1 MKGATKD
8 NDIEMARGTSA
19 ADSEP
24 NDCSN
29 SEFENEETMMASSSN
44 NRGKSFEL
52 IDSLYYDAA
61 NGIISKFE
69 EHSKT
74 LDQLLTPNGNTILHI
89 HITARCRKSYGN
101 MNFVTGI
108 LGMCPDLLWKTNKN
122 GETLL
127 HMAARHGHRDVA
139 KYLLEECKNTPYQNQ
154 YDDQEKG
161 ITPTRRML
169 QPTSHDAKDTAL
181 HEAVRYDHLDVVRL
195 LTEEDRELTYEA
207 NAVGETPLY
216 LTAERGYTELLKEIL
231 CNCSSPGDHGPY
243 DRTALHVAV
252 IRKDEDMVDTLLR
265 AETKIHKSK
274 LDQKGWTP
282 LHFAAHFGYIEILRK
297 LLSKDKSA
305 AYKAGNGRMTA
316 LHVAAGLGRVNIMQE
331 LISNCPGCCEIV
343 DKRGRNV
350 LHFALESRD
359 RKAVKLIL
367 ENPLLGNLINE
378 KDEKGNTPFL
388 YAASMGNCFPMF
400 DPRVDLK
407 VFNHHN
413 QNLLDMYIMVVNNSI
428 WLFEMMQP
436 DFQKKCLY
444 YCTKIISWLLPEK
457 LLFIQPLSL
466 NPGLRT
472 IVSENDNIGEG
483 KDEGNRVCE
492 SKDGEVDD
500 EGNRMSS
507 KSNGGKGEDRRMVNF
522 IEKARH
528 NELVAST
535 LIATVTFT
543 AGFTVPGGFV
553 ADKGPDQGN
562 AILSR
567 NTAFRAFVILNT
579 MSMILSSFAVFNRIS
594 IGSVSIHHQD
604 LRKLVKNTIYG
615 QGLINSS
622 TVAMIGAFVSG
633 TCAVLRNDKSLAI
646 SACVVPVAILAF
658 LLFYNHLIGPLL
670 LNKYVKN

>member
-1 MKGATKD
+1 MEGAAKD

-24 NDCSN
+24 NNCGN

-44 NRGKSFEL
+44 NQGKSFEL

-74 LDQLLTPNGNTILHI
+74 LDKLLTPNGNTILHI
-89 HITARCRKSYGN
+89 HITARRQQRYGD

-108 LGMCPDLLWKTNKN
+108 LGMCPDLLWMTNKK

-127 HMAARHGHRDVA
+127 HMAARHGHCDVA
-139 KYLLEECKNTPYQNQ
+139 KYLLKECKNTPYQNQ
-154 YDDQEKG
+154 YDDQEQG
-161 ITPTRRML
+161 ITPTRSML
-169 QPTSHDAKDTAL
+169 QTKSHDAEDTAL
-181 HEAVRYDHLDVVRL
+181 HEAVRYNHLDLVKV
-195 LTEEDRELTYEA
+195 LTEADPELTYEA
-207 NAVGETPLY
+207 NRAGETPLY
-216 LTAERGYTELLKEIL
+216 LAAERGYAEVLNVIL
-231 CNCSSPGDHGPY
+231 TTCSSPGDHGPY

-252 IRKDEDMVDTLLR
+252 IRKDEDMVDTLLG
-265 AETKIHKSK
+265 AEKKVHKSK
-274 LDQKGWTP
+274 LDQQGWTP
-282 LHFAAHFGYIEILRK
+282 LHFAVHFGYIEIMRK

-305 AYKAGNGRMTA
+305 AYKAGNERKTA

-331 LISNCPGCCEIV
+331 LISNCPSCCEMV
-343 DKRGRNV
+343 DKRGLNV
-350 LHFALESRD
+350 LHFALESRNK
-359 RKAVKLIL
+359 KAVKLIL

-378 KDEKGNTPFL
+378 KDENGNTPFL
-388 YAASMGNCFPMF
+388 YAASMGNYFPMS
-400 DPRVDLK
+400 DPRVDLN
-407 VFNHHN
+407 VFNHQNH
-413 QNLLDMYIMVVNNSI
+413 NLLDMYIMVVNNSI
-428 WLFEMMQP
+428 WLFEMMRS
-436 DFQKKCLY
+436 DFQKKCFC
-444 YCTKIISWLLPEK
+444 YCTKIISWLPEK

-466 NPGLRT
+466 NPGFRMV
-472 IVSENDNIGEG
+472 VSKNDNNGEG
-483 KDEGNRVCE
+483 KDEGNRVSK
-492 SKDGEVDD
+492 SKDGEVED

-522 IEKARH
+522 IEKARQ

-604 LRKLVKNTIYG
+604 LRKLVKNTIFG

-622 TVAMIGAFVSG
+622 MVAMIGAFVSG
-633 TCAVLRNDKSLAI
+633 TCAVLRNDKSLAA